1 MRRVLALAVLFG
13 LLRPALASA
22 NDAHAEMAAALVAQA
37 TTHPGPAVLP
47 VNARAQQHA
56 TIRAAPPR
64 PAADRGQRAADAASR
79 QARSQESAGELARQV
94 QAAAMSAAGQAQGAA
109 AKARANHPH
118 PTPR

>member
-13 LLRPALASA
+13 LSRPVLASA

-37 TTHPGPAVLP
+37 TTHPGPASLP
-47 VNARAQQHA
+47 AITRAPQHA
-56 TIRAAPPR
+56 ATRAAPAR
-64 PAADRGQRAADAASR
+64 PALDRGQRAADAASQ
-79 QARSQESAGELARQV
+79 QARAQESAGELARQV
-94 QAAAMSAAGQAQGAA
+94 QAAAMSAAGQAQGSA